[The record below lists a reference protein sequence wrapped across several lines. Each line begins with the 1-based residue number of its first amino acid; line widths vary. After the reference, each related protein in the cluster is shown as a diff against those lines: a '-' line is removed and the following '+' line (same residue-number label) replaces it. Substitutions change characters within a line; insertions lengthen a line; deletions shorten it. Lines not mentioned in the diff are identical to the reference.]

1 MSMPDPEL
9 PDPELS
15 EHAAA
20 KPMGF
25 WKCWAMSAGVMIG
38 SGVFLLPAVLAPYGS
53 ISFLGW
59 LFTSA
64 GAIVI
69 ALTLGRLAG
78 RTEESGGFYVY
89 VRDAFGALP
98 GFIVGWSYWA
108 AVVFAVAAISVAFA
122 GYLGAL
128 APALAGNNI
137 LQGAV
142 AAVVIWVF
150 TGVNIRGVAE
160 AAVTQLVMTVLKI
173 VPLLMIIALA
183 VFAGDVRNVPA
194 FNPQDLPPYQALAAT
209 ALLTMWAFTGL
220 EAGVVA
226 AEDVKDAKRT
236 IPRAIISATL
246 SVAVLYIA
254 ATAAVMFLL
263 PPEQLAISQ
272 APFADAATRLGAWGP
287 PIIAIGALISTAG
300 SLNGNVFISG
310 QMPMAAARHGG
321 APAGLAFQNA
331 GGAPSRALLLSSAFA
346 TALIVLNY
354 ADGLVAAFTF
364 LISMSTLST
373 LLPYALSAMAEI
385 KRSRRVAKAWTSI
398 ALVAFAYSIIAM
410 AGAGVGALLW
420 GVVLIAAG
428 LPVFYISRRK
438 AKPGP
443 GK

>member
-1 MSMPDPEL
+1 
-9 PDPELS
+9 
-15 EHAAA
+15 
-20 KPMGF
+20 
-25 WKCWAMSAGVMIG
+25 MSAGVMIG

-89 VRDAFGALP
+89 VRDAFGELP

-108 AVVFAVAAISVAFA
+108 ATVFAVAAISVAFA

-128 APALAGNNI
+128 IPALAGNNV

-142 AAVVIWVF
+142 AAIMIWLI
-150 TGVNIRGVAE
+150 TGVNIRGVSD
-160 AAVTQLVMTVLKI
+160 AAATQLVMTVLKI
-173 VPLLMIIALA
+173 IPLLMIIGLA
-183 VFAGDVRNVPA
+183 VFAGDASNVPA
-194 FNPQDLPPYQALAAT
+194 FNPQELPPYQALAAT
-209 ALLTMWAFTGL
+209 ALLTMWAFIGL

-226 AEDVKDAKRT
+226 AADVRDAKRT
-236 IPRAIISATL
+236 IPRAIITATL
-246 SVAVLYIA
+246 TVAALYIA
-254 ATAAVMFLL
+254 ATAAVMLL
-263 PPEQLAISQ
+263 VPPAQLAVSE
-272 APFADAATRLGAWGP
+272 APFSDAATRLGMFGP
-287 PIIAIGALISTAG
+287 PMIAIGALISTSG
-300 SLNGNVFISG
+300 SLNGNVFITG

-321 APAGLAFQNA
+321 VPASLAFQNT

-364 LISMSTLST
+364 LISMSTLGT

-385 KRSRRVAKAWTSI
+385 KKSFRATKAWTTI
-398 ALVAFAYSIIAM
+398 ALVALAYSIIAM
-410 AGAGVGALLW
+410 AGAGVETLLW

-428 LPVFYISRRK
+428 LPVYIFSK
-438 AKPGP
+438 LTSKPVDRA
-443 GK
+443 

>member
-1 MSMPDPEL
+1 MSDPHRQASVR
-9 PDPELS
+9 D
-15 EHAAA
+15 AG

-89 VRDAFGALP
+89 VRDAFGELP

-108 AVVFAVAAISVAFA
+108 ATVFAVAAISVAFA

-128 APALAGNNI
+128 VPALAGDNV

-142 AAVVIWVF
+142 AAIMIWLI
-150 TGVNIRGVAE
+150 TGVNIRGVSE
-160 AAVTQLVMTVLKI
+160 AAATQLIMTVLKI
-173 VPLLMIIALA
+173 IPLLMIIGLA
-183 VFAGDVRNVPA
+183 IFAGDADNVPA
-194 FNPQDLPPYQALAAT
+194 FNPQELPPYQALAAT
-209 ALLTMWAFTGL
+209 ALLTMWAFVGL

-226 AEDVKDAKRT
+226 AGDVRDAKRT
-236 IPRAIISATL
+236 IPRAIITATL
-246 SVAVLYIA
+246 SVAALYIA
-254 ATAAVMFLL
+254 ATAAVMLLL
-263 PPEQLAISQ
+263 PPAELAVSE
-272 APFADAATRLGAWGP
+272 APFSDAATRLGALGP
-287 PIIAIGALISTAG
+287 PIIAIGALISTSG
-300 SLNGNVFISG
+300 SLNGNVFITG

-321 APAGLAFQNA
+321 VPAALAFQNA

-364 LISMSTLST
+364 LISMSTLGT

-385 KRSRRVAKAWTSI
+385 KQSFRAAKAWATI
-398 ALVAFAYSIIAM
+398 ALVALAYSIVAM
-410 AGAGVGALLW
+410 AGAGASTLLW
-420 GVVLIAAG
+420 GLVLIGVG
-428 LPVFYISRRK
+428 LPVFFFSRLTARRS
-438 AKPGP
+438 ANR
-443 GK
+443 

>member
-1 MSMPDPEL
+1 
-9 PDPELS
+9 
-15 EHAAA
+15 
-20 KPMGF
+20 
-25 WKCWAMSAGVMIG
+25 MSAGVMIG

-78 RTEESGGFYVY
+78 RTDESGGFYVY

-108 AVVFAVAAISVAFA
+108 ATVFAVAAISVAFA

-128 APALAGNNI
+128 VPALAGDNV

-142 AAVVIWVF
+142 AAIVIWLI
-150 TGVNIRGVAE
+150 TGINIRGVSE
-160 AAVTQLVMTVLKI
+160 AAATQLVMTILKI
-173 VPLLMIIALA
+173 IPLLMIIALA
-183 VFAGDVRNVPA
+183 AFAGDVRNVPA

-209 ALLTMWAFTGL
+209 ALLTMWAFIGI

-226 AEDVKDAKRT
+226 AEDVQDAKRT

-246 SVAVLYIA
+246 SVAALYIA

-263 PPEQLAISQ
+263 PPAQLAVSE
-272 APFADAATRLGAWGP
+272 APFSDAATRLGAWGP
-287 PIIAIGALISTAG
+287 PIIAIGALISTSG
-300 SLNGNVFISG
+300 SLNGNVFITG

-321 APAGLAFQNA
+321 APQSLAFQNA

-364 LISMSTLST
+364 LISMSTLGT
-373 LLPYALSAMAEI
+373 LLPYALSALAEI
-385 KRSRRVAKAWTSI
+385 RQSRRVAKGWTTI
-398 ALVAFAYSIIAM
+398 ALVALAYSIIAM
-410 AGAGVGALLW
+410 AGAGASVLLW

-428 LPVFYISRRK
+428 LPVYYLSRRN
-438 AKPGP
+438 AMTVSKP
-443 GK
+443 